1 MCYSYLHRLAYA
13 INHRPIVSLY
23 ILHVIFSP
31 LLGKWT
37 VDIVATHAAAA
48 CWRLML
54 SSTCAAIIIFML
66 VFQKNKFNNFWST
79 HIRCTDSIGICIGQ
93 RYFTETELEYY
104 QGRYMKE
111 YICTVFLWIDP
122 VLKKL
127 LPSNSNCMVRSSKWN
142 KHCPQIIAAASGRSV
157 WIICDHSYHAGTRAI
172 RVVRVVFTVDT
183 RTERLRVLLTASSNH
198 RRLTHTYLI

>member
-13 INHRPIVSLY
+13 INHKPIVSLY

-48 CWRLML
+48 WWWRLML

-111 YICTVFLWIDP
+111 YIGIVFETL
-122 VLKKL
+122 
-127 LPSNSNCMVRSSKWN
+127 SSKSC
-142 KHCPQIIAAASGRSV
+142 CPRIIAA
-157 WIICDHSYHAGTRAI
+157 
-172 RVVRVVFTVDT
+172 
-183 RTERLRVLLTASSNH
+183 RLEALNEIKTPPSNN
-198 RRLTHTYLI
+198 THG